1 MQQFDSNK
9 QKEKVYSSLVL
20 VGVIGSIM
28 LFAGLSSA
36 VLVRKMD
43 KFWVNIHLPNEFIF
57 STIIILVSSI
67 TFFLALKSGRKGH
80 KKKLIQLL
88 VVTFLLSIAFTFF
101 QFKGWS
107 SYYKSGNAIK
117 SFVTFVYGQYGK
129 DFKVMKGEDII
140 DFDGEN
146 YVVENQ
152 VIEDVELEKIKGFL
166 GQICG
171 NSTSFREANFNLEN
185 YDSPFS
191 IQDVSTAQ
199 KLQSKDGKL
208 FLDNIPLSE
217 ERKNEL
223 FKFSFGVY
231 NDQPFFMLKGKYGED
246 FSISLNG
253 EDLIYSKK
261 KLYFP
266 EKELNTEEINAINK
280 KVYDPPSG
288 KDYIIK
294 NGAVFLDSKEVNDF
308 ELNFQLDQNIAI
320 EVKNG
325 VWKQTKQELNANQY
339 AEFYQTSNVSSS
351 FVWVLTI
358 IHFLH
363 LILSLSTMAVVINRA
378 NKGLYNAENVAGL
391 RAVSVFWHFVGFLW
405 LYLYVFLEYIN

>member
-57 STIIILVSSI
+57 STIIILASSI
-67 TFFLALKSGRKGH
+67 TFYLALKSGRKGQ

-129 DFKVMKGEDII
+129 DFKVMKGNDIV
-140 DFDGEN
+140 DYDGEN
-146 YVVENQ
+146 YVVGNQ
-152 VIEDVELEKIKGFL
+152 IIDNVELEKIKSFL

-171 NSTSFREANFNLEN
+171 NSTSYREAKFNLEN
-185 YDSPFS
+185 YDNPFS
-191 IQDVSTAQ
+191 IQDVSTKQ
-199 KLQSKDGKL
+199 KLQSKDGTL
-208 FLDNIPLSE
+208 FLDNVPLSE

-231 NDQPFFMLKGKYGED
+231 NDQPFFMLKGEYGKD

-266 EKELNTEEINAINK
+266 EKELNSDERNAINK
-280 KVYDPPSG
+280 KVYQSG
-288 KDYIIK
+288 KEYIIK
-294 NGAVFLDSKEVNDF
+294 SGEVFLDGKEVNDF
-308 ELNFQLDQNIAI
+308 ESNFQLDQNIDI

>member
-20 VGVIGSIM
+20 VGVIGSVM

-43 KFWVNIHLPNEFIF
+43 KFWVNIHLPNDFIV
-57 STIIILVSSI
+57 STILILISSI
-67 TFFLALKSGRKGH
+67 TFYLALKNGRKSQ
-80 KKKLIQLL
+80 KKKLIQFL

-129 DFKVMKGEDII
+129 DYKVMKGDDVI

-146 YVVENQ
+146 YVMGDQ
-152 VIEDVELEKIKGFL
+152 IIDDIELQNIKSFL

-171 NSTSFREANFNLEN
+171 NSTSYRDANFLLDNYEN
-185 YDSPFS
+185 PFS
-191 IQDVSTAQ
+191 ILDVSTSQ
-199 KLQSKDGKL
+199 KLQLKEGNL
-208 FLDNIPLSE
+208 FLDDVILSE
-217 ERKNEL
+217 ENKNEL

-231 NDQPFFMLKGKYGED
+231 NDQPFFMIKGEYGKD

-253 EDLIYSKK
+253 EDLIFNKK

-266 EKELNTEEINAINK
+266 EKELNSNEINAINK
-280 KVYDPPSG
+280 KVYQSG
-288 KDYIIK
+288 KEYIIK
-294 NGAVFLDSKEVNDF
+294 SGAVFLDGKEVNDF
-308 ELNFQLDQNIAI
+308 ESNFQLDQNIDI

-339 AEFYQTSNVSSS
+339 AEFFQTSNVSSS

>member
-57 STIIILVSSI
+57 STIIILASSI
-67 TFFLALKSGRKGH
+67 TFYLALKSGRKGQ

-88 VVTFLLSIAFTFF
+88 VVTLLLTLAFTFF

-129 DFKVMKGEDII
+129 DFKVMKGADIV
-140 DFDGEN
+140 DYDGEN
-146 YVVENQ
+146 YVVGNQ
-152 VIEDVELEKIKGFL
+152 IIDNVELEKIKSFL
-166 GQICG
+166 GQVCG
-171 NSTSFREANFNLEN
+171 NSTSYREAKFNLEN
-185 YDSPFS
+185 YDNPFS
-191 IQDVSTAQ
+191 IQDVSTKQ
-199 KLQSKDGKL
+199 KLQSKDGTL
-208 FLDNIPLSE
+208 FLDNVPLSE

-231 NDQPFFMLKGKYGED
+231 NDQPFFMLKGEYGKD

-266 EKELNTEEINAINK
+266 EKELNSDERNAINK
-280 KVYDPPSG
+280 KVYQSG
-288 KDYIIK
+288 KEYIIK
-294 NGAVFLDSKEVNDF
+294 SGEVFLDGKEVNDF
-308 ELNFQLDQNIAI
+308 ESNFQLDQNIDI

-378 NKGLYNAENVAGL
+378 YKGLYNAENVAGL

>member
-57 STIIILVSSI
+57 STIIILFSSI
-67 TFFLALKSGRKGH
+67 TFYLALKSGRKGQR
-80 KKKLIQLL
+80 KKLIQLL

-129 DFKVMKGEDII
+129 DFKVMKGADIV
-140 DFDGEN
+140 DYDGEN
-146 YVVENQ
+146 YVVGNQ
-152 VIEDVELEKIKGFL
+152 IIDDVELEKIKSFL

-171 NSTSFREANFNLEN
+171 NSTSYREAKFNLEN
-185 YDSPFS
+185 YDNPFS
-191 IQDVSTAQ
+191 IQDVSTKQ
-199 KLQSKDGKL
+199 KLQSKDGTL
-208 FLDNIPLSE
+208 FLDNVPLSE

-231 NDQPFFMLKGKYGED
+231 NDQPFFMLKGEYGKD

-266 EKELNTEEINAINK
+266 EKELNSDERNAINK
-280 KVYDPPSG
+280 KVYQSG
-288 KDYIIK
+288 KEYIIK
-294 NGAVFLDSKEVNDF
+294 SGEVFLDGKEVNDF
-308 ELNFQLDQNIAI
+308 ESNFQLDQNIDI

>member
-67 TFFLALKSGRKGH
+67 TFYLALKSGRKGQ

-129 DFKVMKGEDII
+129 DFKVMKGNDIV
-140 DFDGEN
+140 DYDGEN
-146 YVVENQ
+146 YVVGNQ
-152 VIEDVELEKIKGFL
+152 IIDNVELEKIKSFL

-171 NSTSFREANFNLEN
+171 NSTSYREAKFNLEN
-185 YDSPFS
+185 YDNPFS
-191 IQDVSTAQ
+191 IQDVSTKQ
-199 KLQSKDGKL
+199 KLQSKEGTL
-208 FLDNIPLSE
+208 FLDNVPLSE

-231 NDQPFFMLKGKYGED
+231 NDQPFFMLKGEYGKD

-266 EKELNTEEINAINK
+266 EKELNSDERNAINK
-280 KVYDPPSG
+280 KVYQSG
-288 KDYIIK
+288 KEYIIK
-294 NGAVFLDSKEVNDF
+294 SGEVFLDGKEVNDF
-308 ELNFQLDQNIAI
+308 ESNFQLDQNIDI

>member
-57 STIIILVSSI
+57 STIIILASSI
-67 TFFLALKSGRKGH
+67 TFYLALKSGRKGQ

-129 DFKVMKGEDII
+129 DFKVMKGADIV
-140 DFDGEN
+140 DYDGEN
-146 YVVENQ
+146 YVVGNQ
-152 VIEDVELEKIKGFL
+152 IIDDVELEKIKSFL

-171 NSTSFREANFNLEN
+171 NSTSYREAKFNLEN
-185 YDSPFS
+185 YDNPFS
-191 IQDVSTAQ
+191 IQDVSTKQ
-199 KLQSKDGKL
+199 KLQSKDGTL
-208 FLDNIPLSE
+208 FLDNVPLSE

-231 NDQPFFMLKGKYGED
+231 NDQPFFMLKGEYGKD

-266 EKELNTEEINAINK
+266 EKELNSDERNAINK
-280 KVYDPPSG
+280 KVYQSG
-288 KDYIIK
+288 KEYIIK
-294 NGAVFLDSKEVNDF
+294 SGEVFLDGKEVNDF
-308 ELNFQLDQNIAI
+308 ESNFQLDQNIDI

>member
-67 TFFLALKSGRKGH
+67 TFYLALKSGRKGQ

-88 VVTFLLSIAFTFF
+88 VVTFLLSLAFTFF

-129 DFKVMKGEDII
+129 DFKVMKGADIV
-140 DFDGEN
+140 DYDGEN
-146 YVVENQ
+146 YVIGNQ
-152 VIEDVELEKIKGFL
+152 IIDDVELEKIKSFL

-171 NSTSFREANFNLEN
+171 NSTSFREAKFNLEN
-185 YDSPFS
+185 YDNPFS
-191 IQDVSTAQ
+191 IQDVSTKQ
-199 KLQSKDGKL
+199 KLQSKDGTL
-208 FLDNIPLSE
+208 FLDNVPLSE

-231 NDQPFFMLKGKYGED
+231 NDQPFFMLKGEYGKD

-266 EKELNTEEINAINK
+266 EKELNSDERNAINK
-280 KVYDPPSG
+280 KVYQSG
-288 KDYIIK
+288 KEYIIK
-294 NGAVFLDSKEVNDF
+294 SGEVFLDGKEVNDF
-308 ELNFQLDQNIAI
+308 ESNFQLDQNIDI

-378 NKGLYNAENVAGL
+378 NRGLYNAENVAGL

>member
-67 TFFLALKSGRKGH
+67 TFYLALKSGRKGQ

-101 QFKGWS
+101 QFKGWN

-129 DFKVMKGEDII
+129 DFKVMKGADIV
-140 DFDGEN
+140 DYDGEN
-146 YVVENQ
+146 YVVGNQ
-152 VIEDVELEKIKGFL
+152 IIDNVELEKIKSFL
-166 GQICG
+166 GQVCG
-171 NSTSFREANFNLEN
+171 NSTSYREAKFNLEN
-185 YDSPFS
+185 YDNPFS
-191 IQDVSTAQ
+191 IQDVSTKQ
-199 KLQSKDGKL
+199 KLQSKDGTL
-208 FLDNIPLSE
+208 FLDNVPLSE

-231 NDQPFFMLKGKYGED
+231 NDQPFFMLKGEYGKD

-266 EKELNTEEINAINK
+266 EKELNSDERNAINK
-280 KVYDPPSG
+280 KVYQSG
-288 KDYIIK
+288 KEYIIK
-294 NGAVFLDSKEVNDF
+294 SGEVFLDGKEVNDF
-308 ELNFQLDQNIAI
+308 ESNFQLDQNIDI

>member
-57 STIIILVSSI
+57 STIIILASSI
-67 TFFLALKSGRKGH
+67 TFYLALKSGRKGQ

-88 VVTFLLSIAFTFF
+88 VVTFLLSLAFTFF

-129 DFKVMKGEDII
+129 DFKVMKGADIV
-140 DFDGEN
+140 DYDGEN
-146 YVVENQ
+146 YVVGNQ
-152 VIEDVELEKIKGFL
+152 IIDDVELEKIKSFL

-171 NSTSFREANFNLEN
+171 NSTSYREAKFNLEN
-185 YDSPFS
+185 YDNPFS
-191 IQDVSTAQ
+191 IQDVSTKQ
-199 KLQSKDGKL
+199 KLQSKDGTL
-208 FLDNIPLSE
+208 FLDNVPLSE

-231 NDQPFFMLKGKYGED
+231 NDQPFFMLKGEYGKD

-266 EKELNTEEINAINK
+266 EKELNSDERNAINK
-280 KVYDPPSG
+280 KVYQSG
-288 KDYIIK
+288 KEYIIK
-294 NGAVFLDSKEVNDF
+294 SGEVFLDGKEVNDF
-308 ELNFQLDQNIAI
+308 ESNFQLDQNIDI

>member
-57 STIIILVSSI
+57 STIIILASSI
-67 TFFLALKSGRKGH
+67 TFYLALKSGRKGQ

-88 VVTFLLSIAFTFF
+88 VVTFLLSLAFTFF

-129 DFKVMKGEDII
+129 DFKVMKGVDIV
-140 DFDGEN
+140 DYDGEN
-146 YVVENQ
+146 YVVGNQ
-152 VIEDVELEKIKGFL
+152 IIDDVELEKIKSFL

-171 NSTSFREANFNLEN
+171 NSTSYREAKFNLEN
-185 YDSPFS
+185 YDNPFS
-191 IQDVSTAQ
+191 IQDVSTKQ
-199 KLQSKDGKL
+199 KLQSKDGTL
-208 FLDNIPLSE
+208 FLDNVPLSE

-231 NDQPFFMLKGKYGED
+231 NDQPFFMLKGEYGKD

-266 EKELNTEEINAINK
+266 EKELNSDERNAINK
-280 KVYDPPSG
+280 KVYQSG
-288 KDYIIK
+288 KEYIIK
-294 NGAVFLDSKEVNDF
+294 SGEVFLDGKEVNDF
-308 ELNFQLDQNIAI
+308 ESNFQLDQNIDI

>member
-57 STIIILVSSI
+57 STIIILASSI
-67 TFFLALKSGRKGH
+67 TFYLALKSGRKGQ

-88 VVTFLLSIAFTFF
+88 VVTFLLSLAFTFF

-129 DFKVMKGEDII
+129 DFKVMKGADIV
-140 DFDGEN
+140 DYDGEN
-146 YVVENQ
+146 YVVGNQ
-152 VIEDVELEKIKGFL
+152 IIDNVELEKIKSFL

-171 NSTSFREANFNLEN
+171 NSTSYREAKFNLEN
-185 YDSPFS
+185 YDNPFS
-191 IQDVSTAQ
+191 IQDVSTKQ
-199 KLQSKDGKL
+199 KLQSKDGTL
-208 FLDNIPLSE
+208 FLDNVPLSE

-231 NDQPFFMLKGKYGED
+231 NDQPFFMLKGEYGKD

-266 EKELNTEEINAINK
+266 EKELNSDERNAINK
-280 KVYDPPSG
+280 KVYQSG
-288 KDYIIK
+288 KEYIIK
-294 NGAVFLDSKEVNDF
+294 SGEVFLDGKEVNDF
-308 ELNFQLDQNIAI
+308 ESNFQLDQNIDI
-320 EVKNG
+320 EVKKG
-325 VWKQTKQELNANQY
+325 IWKQTKQELNANQY

>member
-57 STIIILVSSI
+57 STIIILASSI
-67 TFFLALKSGRKGH
+67 TFYLALKSGRKGQ

-88 VVTFLLSIAFTFF
+88 VVTFLLSLAFTFF

-129 DFKVMKGEDII
+129 DFKVMKGADIV
-140 DFDGEN
+140 DYDGEN
-146 YVVENQ
+146 YVVGNQ
-152 VIEDVELEKIKGFL
+152 IIDNVELEKIKSFL

-171 NSTSFREANFNLEN
+171 NSTSYREAKFNLEN
-185 YDSPFS
+185 YDNPFS
-191 IQDVSTAQ
+191 IQDVSTKQ
-199 KLQSKDGKL
+199 KLQSKDGTL
-208 FLDNIPLSE
+208 FLDNVPLSE

-231 NDQPFFMLKGKYGED
+231 NDQPFFMLKGEYGKD

-266 EKELNTEEINAINK
+266 EKELNSDERNAINK
-280 KVYDPPSG
+280 KVYQSG
-288 KDYIIK
+288 KEYIIK
-294 NGAVFLDSKEVNDF
+294 SGEVFLDGKEVNDF
-308 ELNFQLDQNIAI
+308 ESNFQLDQNIDI

>member
-67 TFFLALKSGRKGH
+67 TFYLALKSGRKGQ

-129 DFKVMKGEDII
+129 DFKVMKGADIV
-140 DFDGEN
+140 DYDGEN
-146 YVVENQ
+146 YVVGNQ
-152 VIEDVELEKIKGFL
+152 IIDNVELEKIKSFL
-166 GQICG
+166 GQVCG
-171 NSTSFREANFNLEN
+171 NSTSYREAKFNLEN
-185 YDSPFS
+185 YDNPFS
-191 IQDVSTAQ
+191 IQDVSTKQ
-199 KLQSKDGKL
+199 KLQSKDGTL
-208 FLDNIPLSE
+208 FLDNVPLSE

-231 NDQPFFMLKGKYGED
+231 NDQPFFMLKGEYGKD

-266 EKELNTEEINAINK
+266 EKELNSDERNAINK
-280 KVYDPPSG
+280 KVYQSG
-288 KDYIIK
+288 KEYIIK
-294 NGAVFLDSKEVNDF
+294 SGEVFLDGKEVNDF
-308 ELNFQLDQNIAI
+308 ESNFQLDQNIDI

>member
-57 STIIILVSSI
+57 STIIILASSI
-67 TFFLALKSGRKGH
+67 TFYLALKSGRKGQ

-129 DFKVMKGEDII
+129 DFKVMKGADIV
-140 DFDGEN
+140 DYDGEN
-146 YVVENQ
+146 YIVGNQ
-152 VIEDVELEKIKGFL
+152 IIDDVELEKIKNFL

-171 NSTSFREANFNLEN
+171 NSTSYIEAKFNLEN
-185 YDSPFS
+185 YDNPFS
-191 IQDVSTAQ
+191 IQDVSTKQ
-199 KLQSKDGKL
+199 ILQSKDGTL
-208 FLDNIPLSE
+208 FLDNVPLSE

-231 NDQPFFMLKGKYGED
+231 NDQPFFMLKGEYGKD

-266 EKELNTEEINAINK
+266 EKELNSDERNAINK
-280 KVYDPPSG
+280 KVYQSG
-288 KDYIIK
+288 KEYIIK
-294 NGAVFLDSKEVNDF
+294 SGEVFLDGKEVNDF
-308 ELNFQLDQNIAI
+308 ESNFQLDQNIDI

>member
-57 STIIILVSSI
+57 STIIILFSSI
-67 TFFLALKSGRKGH
+67 TFYLALKSGRKGQ

-129 DFKVMKGEDII
+129 DFKVMKGADIV
-140 DFDGEN
+140 DYDGEN
-146 YVVENQ
+146 YVVGNQ
-152 VIEDVELEKIKGFL
+152 IIDDVELEKIKSFL

-171 NSTSFREANFNLEN
+171 NSTSYREAKFNLEN
-185 YDSPFS
+185 YDNPFS
-191 IQDVSTAQ
+191 IQDVSTKQ
-199 KLQSKDGKL
+199 KLQSKDGTL
-208 FLDNIPLSE
+208 FLDNVPLSE

-231 NDQPFFMLKGKYGED
+231 NDQPFFMLKGEYGKD

-266 EKELNTEEINAINK
+266 EKELNSDERNAINK
-280 KVYDPPSG
+280 KVYQSG
-288 KDYIIK
+288 KEYIIRS
-294 NGAVFLDSKEVNDF
+294 GEVFLDGKEVNDF
-308 ELNFQLDQNIAI
+308 ESNFQLDQNIDI

>member
-57 STIIILVSSI
+57 STIIILASSI
-67 TFFLALKSGRKGH
+67 TFYLALKSGRKGQ

-129 DFKVMKGEDII
+129 DFKVMKGNDIV
-140 DFDGEN
+140 DYDGEN
-146 YVVENQ
+146 YVVGNQ
-152 VIEDVELEKIKGFL
+152 IIDDVELEKIKSFL

-171 NSTSFREANFNLEN
+171 NSTSYREAKFNLEN
-185 YDSPFS
+185 YDNPFS
-191 IQDVSTAQ
+191 ILDVSTKQ
-199 KLQSKDGKL
+199 KLQSKDGTL
-208 FLDNIPLSE
+208 FLDNVPLSE

-231 NDQPFFMLKGKYGED
+231 NDQPFFMLKGEYGKD

-266 EKELNTEEINAINK
+266 EKELNSDERNAINK
-280 KVYDPPSG
+280 KVYQSG
-288 KDYIIK
+288 KEYIIK
-294 NGAVFLDSKEVNDF
+294 SGEVFLDGKEVNDF
-308 ELNFQLDQNIAI
+308 ESNFQLDQNIDI

>member
-67 TFFLALKSGRKGH
+67 TFYLALKSGRKGQ

-88 VVTFLLSIAFTFF
+88 VVTFLLSLAFTFF

-129 DFKVMKGEDII
+129 DFKVMKGADIV
-140 DFDGEN
+140 DYDGEN
-146 YVVENQ
+146 YVVGNQ
-152 VIEDVELEKIKGFL
+152 IIDDVELEKIKSFL

-171 NSTSFREANFNLEN
+171 NSTSYREAKFNLEN
-185 YDSPFS
+185 YDNPFS
-191 IQDVSTAQ
+191 IQDVSTKQ
-199 KLQSKDGKL
+199 KLQSKDGTL
-208 FLDNIPLSE
+208 FLDNVPLSE

-231 NDQPFFMLKGKYGED
+231 NDQPFFMLKGEYGKD

-266 EKELNTEEINAINK
+266 EKELNSDERNAINK
-280 KVYDPPSG
+280 KVYQSG
-288 KDYIIK
+288 KEYIIK
-294 NGAVFLDSKEVNDF
+294 SGEVFLDGKEVNDF
-308 ELNFQLDQNIAI
+308 ESNFQLDQNIDI

>member
-67 TFFLALKSGRKGH
+67 TFYLALKSGRKGQ

-129 DFKVMKGEDII
+129 DFKVMKGNDIV
-140 DFDGEN
+140 DYDGEN
-146 YVVENQ
+146 YVVGNQ
-152 VIEDVELEKIKGFL
+152 IIDDVELEKIKSFL

-171 NSTSFREANFNLEN
+171 NSTSYREAKFNLEN
-185 YDSPFS
+185 YDNPFS
-191 IQDVSTAQ
+191 IQDVSTKQ
-199 KLQSKDGKL
+199 KLQSKDGTL
-208 FLDNIPLSE
+208 FLDNVPLSE

-231 NDQPFFMLKGKYGED
+231 NDQPFFMLKGEYGKD

-266 EKELNTEEINAINK
+266 EKELNSDERNAINK
-280 KVYDPPSG
+280 KVYQSG
-288 KDYIIK
+288 KEYIIK
-294 NGAVFLDSKEVNDF
+294 REKYF
-308 ELNFQLDQNIAI
+308 
-320 EVKNG
+320 
-325 VWKQTKQELNANQY
+325 
-339 AEFYQTSNVSSS
+339 
-351 FVWVLTI
+351 
-358 IHFLH
+358 
-363 LILSLSTMAVVINRA
+363 
-378 NKGLYNAENVAGL
+378 
-391 RAVSVFWHFVGFLW
+391 
-405 LYLYVFLEYIN
+405 

>member
-57 STIIILVSSI
+57 STIIILASSI
-67 TFFLALKSGRKGH
+67 TFYLALKSGRKGQ

-88 VVTFLLSIAFTFF
+88 VVTFLLSLAFTFF

-129 DFKVMKGEDII
+129 DFKVIKGNDIV
-140 DFDGEN
+140 DYDGEN
-146 YVVENQ
+146 YVIGNQ
-152 VIEDVELEKIKGFL
+152 IIDDVELEKIKSFL

-171 NSTSFREANFNLEN
+171 NSTSFREAKFNLEN
-185 YDSPFS
+185 YDNPFS
-191 IQDVSTAQ
+191 IQDVYTKQ
-199 KLQSKDGKL
+199 KLQSKDGTL
-208 FLDNIPLSE
+208 FLDNVLLSE

-223 FKFSFGVY
+223 FKFSFGVC
-231 NDQPFFMLKGKYGED
+231 NDQPFFMLKGEYGKD

-266 EKELNTEEINAINK
+266 EKELNSDERNAINK
-280 KVYDPPSG
+280 KVYQSG
-288 KDYIIK
+288 KEYIIK
-294 NGAVFLDSKEVNDF
+294 SGKVFLGEKEVNDF
-308 ELNFQLDQNIAI
+308 ESNFQLDQNIDI

>member
-67 TFFLALKSGRKGH
+67 TFYLALKSGRKGQ

-88 VVTFLLSIAFTFF
+88 VVTFLLSIAFAFF

-129 DFKVMKGEDII
+129 DFKVMKGADIV
-140 DFDGEN
+140 DYDGEN
-146 YVVENQ
+146 YVVGNQ
-152 VIEDVELEKIKGFL
+152 IIDNVELEKIKSFL

-171 NSTSFREANFNLEN
+171 NSTSYREAKFNLEN
-185 YDSPFS
+185 YDNPFS
-191 IQDVSTAQ
+191 IQDVSTKQ
-199 KLQSKDGKL
+199 KLQSKDGTL
-208 FLDNIPLSE
+208 FLDNVPLSE

-231 NDQPFFMLKGKYGED
+231 NDQPFFMLRGEYGKD

-266 EKELNTEEINAINK
+266 EKELNSDEINAINK
-280 KVYDPPSG
+280 KVYDPPTG

-294 NGAVFLDSKEVNDF
+294 NGTVFLDGIEVNDF
-308 ELNFQLDQNIAI
+308 ESNFQLDQNIDI

>member
-67 TFFLALKSGRKGH
+67 TFYLALKSGRKGQ

-129 DFKVMKGEDII
+129 DFKVMKGADIV
-140 DFDGEN
+140 DYDGEN
-146 YVVENQ
+146 YVVGNQ
-152 VIEDVELEKIKGFL
+152 IIDNVELEKIKSFL
-166 GQICG
+166 GQVCG
-171 NSTSFREANFNLEN
+171 NSTSYREAKFNLEN
-185 YDSPFS
+185 YDNPFS
-191 IQDVSTAQ
+191 IQDVSTKQ
-199 KLQSKDGKL
+199 KLQSKDGTL
-208 FLDNIPLSE
+208 FLDNVPLSE

-231 NDQPFFMLKGKYGED
+231 NDQPFFMLKGEYGKD

-266 EKELNTEEINAINK
+266 EKELNSDERNAINK
-280 KVYDPPSG
+280 KVYQSG
-288 KDYIIK
+288 KEYIIK
-294 NGAVFLDSKEVNDF
+294 SGEVFLDGKEVNDF
-308 ELNFQLDQNIAI
+308 ESNFQLDQNIDI

-378 NKGLYNAENVAGL
+378 NRGLYNAENVAGL

>member
-67 TFFLALKSGRKGH
+67 TFYLALKSGRKGQ

-88 VVTFLLSIAFTFF
+88 VVTFLLSLAFTFF

-129 DFKVMKGEDII
+129 DFKVMKGADIV
-140 DFDGEN
+140 DYDGEN
-146 YVVENQ
+146 YVVGNQ
-152 VIEDVELEKIKGFL
+152 IIDNVELEKIKSFL

-171 NSTSFREANFNLEN
+171 NSTSYREAKFNLEN
-185 YDSPFS
+185 YDNPFS
-191 IQDVSTAQ
+191 IQDVSTKQ
-199 KLQSKDGKL
+199 KLQSKDGTL
-208 FLDNIPLSE
+208 FLDNVPLSE

-231 NDQPFFMLKGKYGED
+231 NDQPFFMLKGEYGKD

-266 EKELNTEEINAINK
+266 EKELNSDERNAINK
-280 KVYDPPSG
+280 KVYQSG
-288 KDYIIK
+288 KEYIIK
-294 NGAVFLDSKEVNDF
+294 SGEVFLDGKEVNDF
-308 ELNFQLDQNIAI
+308 ESNFQLDQNIDI

>member
-67 TFFLALKSGRKGH
+67 TFYLALKSGRKGQ

-129 DFKVMKGEDII
+129 DFKVMKGNDIV
-140 DFDGEN
+140 DYDGEN
-146 YVVENQ
+146 YVVGNQ
-152 VIEDVELEKIKGFL
+152 IIDDVELEKIKSFL

-171 NSTSFREANFNLEN
+171 NSTSYREAKFNLEN
-185 YDSPFS
+185 YDNPFS
-191 IQDVSTAQ
+191 IQDVSTKQ
-199 KLQSKDGKL
+199 KLQSKDGTL
-208 FLDNIPLSE
+208 FLDNVPLSE

-231 NDQPFFMLKGKYGED
+231 NDQPFFMLKGEYGKD

-266 EKELNTEEINAINK
+266 EKELNSDERNAINK
-280 KVYDPPSG
+280 KVYQSG
-288 KDYIIK
+288 KEYIIK
-294 NGAVFLDSKEVNDF
+294 SGEVFLDGKEVNDF
-308 ELNFQLDQNIAI
+308 ESNFQLDQNIDI

>member
-67 TFFLALKSGRKGH
+67 TFYLALKSGRKGQ

-88 VVTFLLSIAFTFF
+88 LVTFLLSIAFTFF

-129 DFKVMKGEDII
+129 DFKVMKGNDIV
-140 DFDGEN
+140 DYDGEN
-146 YVVENQ
+146 YVVGNQ
-152 VIEDVELEKIKGFL
+152 IIDDVELEKIKSFL

-171 NSTSFREANFNLEN
+171 NSTSYREAKFNLEN
-185 YDSPFS
+185 YDNPFS
-191 IQDVSTAQ
+191 IQDVSTKQ
-199 KLQSKDGKL
+199 KLQSKDGTL
-208 FLDNIPLSE
+208 FLDNVPLSE

-231 NDQPFFMLKGKYGED
+231 NDQPFFMLKGEYGKD

-266 EKELNTEEINAINK
+266 EKELNSDERNAINK
-280 KVYDPPSG
+280 KVYQSG
-288 KDYIIK
+288 KEYIIK
-294 NGAVFLDSKEVNDF
+294 SGEVFLDGKEVNDF
-308 ELNFQLDQNIAI
+308 ESNFQLDQNIDI

>member
-67 TFFLALKSGRKGH
+67 TFYLALKSGRKGQ

-129 DFKVMKGEDII
+129 DFKVMKGADIV
-140 DFDGEN
+140 DYDGEN
-146 YVVENQ
+146 YVVGNQ
-152 VIEDVELEKIKGFL
+152 IIDNVELEKIKSFL
-166 GQICG
+166 GQVCG
-171 NSTSFREANFNLEN
+171 NSTSYREAKFNLEN
-185 YDSPFS
+185 YDNPFS
-191 IQDVSTAQ
+191 IQDVSTKQ
-199 KLQSKDGKL
+199 KLQSKDGTL
-208 FLDNIPLSE
+208 FLDNVPLSE

-231 NDQPFFMLKGKYGED
+231 NDQPFFMLKGEYGKD

-266 EKELNTEEINAINK
+266 EKELNSDERSAINK
-280 KVYDPPSG
+280 KVYQSG
-288 KDYIIK
+288 KEYIIK
-294 NGAVFLDSKEVNDF
+294 SGEVFLDGKEVNDF
-308 ELNFQLDQNIAI
+308 ESNFQLDQNIDI

>member
-57 STIIILVSSI
+57 STIIILASSI
-67 TFFLALKSGRKGH
+67 TFYLALKSGRKGQ

-129 DFKVMKGEDII
+129 DFKVMKGNDIV
-140 DFDGEN
+140 DYDGEN
-146 YVVENQ
+146 YVVGIQ
-152 VIEDVELEKIKGFL
+152 IIDDVELEKIKSFL

-171 NSTSFREANFNLEN
+171 NSTSYREAKFNLEN
-185 YDSPFS
+185 YDNPFS
-191 IQDVSTAQ
+191 IQDVSTKQ
-199 KLQSKDGKL
+199 KLQSKDGTL
-208 FLDNIPLSE
+208 FLDNVPLSE

-231 NDQPFFMLKGKYGED
+231 NDQPFFMLKGEYGKD

-266 EKELNTEEINAINK
+266 EKELNSDERNAINK
-280 KVYDPPSG
+280 KVYQSG
-288 KDYIIK
+288 KEYIIK
-294 NGAVFLDSKEVNDF
+294 SGEVFLDGKEVNDF
-308 ELNFQLDQNIAI
+308 ESNFQLDQNIDI

>member
-57 STIIILVSSI
+57 STIIILASSI
-67 TFFLALKSGRKGH
+67 TFYLALKSGRKGQ

-88 VVTFLLSIAFTFF
+88 VVTFLLSLAFTFF

-129 DFKVMKGEDII
+129 DFKVMKGNDIV
-140 DFDGEN
+140 DYDGEN
-146 YVVENQ
+146 YVVGNQ
-152 VIEDVELEKIKGFL
+152 IIDDVELEKIKSFL

-171 NSTSFREANFNLEN
+171 NSTSYREAKFNLEN
-185 YDSPFS
+185 YDNPFS
-191 IQDVSTAQ
+191 IQDVSTKQ
-199 KLQSKDGKL
+199 KLQSKDGTL
-208 FLDNIPLSE
+208 FLDNVPLSE

-231 NDQPFFMLKGKYGED
+231 NDQPFFMLKGEYGKD

-266 EKELNTEEINAINK
+266 EKELNSDERNAINK
-280 KVYDPPSG
+280 KVYQSG
-288 KDYIIK
+288 KEYIIK
-294 NGAVFLDSKEVNDF
+294 SGEVFLDGKEVNDF
-308 ELNFQLDQNIAI
+308 ESNFQLDQNIDI

>member
-67 TFFLALKSGRKGH
+67 TFYLALKSGRKGQ

-88 VVTFLLSIAFTFF
+88 VVTFLLSLAFTFF

-129 DFKVMKGEDII
+129 DFKVMKGNDIV
-140 DFDGEN
+140 DYDGEN
-146 YVVENQ
+146 YVVGNQ
-152 VIEDVELEKIKGFL
+152 IIDDVELEKIKSFL

-171 NSTSFREANFNLEN
+171 NSTSYRDAKFNLEN
-185 YDSPFS
+185 YDNPFS
-191 IQDVSTAQ
+191 IQDVSTKQ
-199 KLQSKDGKL
+199 KLQSKDGTL
-208 FLDNIPLSE
+208 FLDNVPLSE

-231 NDQPFFMLKGKYGED
+231 NDQPFFMLKGEYGKD

-266 EKELNTEEINAINK
+266 EKELNSDERNAINK
-280 KVYDPPSG
+280 KVYQSG
-288 KDYIIK
+288 KEYIIK
-294 NGAVFLDSKEVNDF
+294 SGEVFLDGKEVNDF
-308 ELNFQLDQNIAI
+308 ESNFQLDQNIDI

>member
-20 VGVIGSIM
+20 VGVIGSVM

-43 KFWVNIHLPNEFIF
+43 KFWVNIHLPNDFIV
-57 STIIILVSSI
+57 STIIILISSL
-67 TFFLALKSGRKGH
+67 TFYLALKNGRKSQ
-80 KKKLIQLL
+80 KKKLIQFL

-129 DFKVMKGEDII
+129 DYKVMKGDDVI

-146 YVVENQ
+146 YVIGDQ
-152 VIEDVELEKIKGFL
+152 IIDDIELQNIKSFL

-171 NSTSFREANFNLEN
+171 NSTSYRDANFLLDN
-185 YDSPFS
+185 YGNPFS
-191 IQDVSTAQ
+191 ILDVSTSQ
-199 KLQSKDGKL
+199 KLQLKEGNL
-208 FLDNIPLSE
+208 FLDDVILSE
-217 ERKNEL
+217 ENKNEL

-231 NDQPFFMLKGKYGED
+231 NDQPFFMIKGEYGKD

-253 EDLIYSKK
+253 EDLIFNKK

-266 EKELNTEEINAINK
+266 EKELSLNEINAINK
-280 KVYDPPSG
+280 KVYQSG
-288 KDYIIK
+288 KEYIIK
-294 NGAVFLDSKEVNDF
+294 SGAVFLDGKEVNDF
-308 ELNFQLDQNIAI
+308 ESNFQLDQNIDI

-339 AEFYQTSNVSSS
+339 AEFFQTSNVSSS

>member
-57 STIIILVSSI
+57 STIIILASSI
-67 TFFLALKSGRKGH
+67 TFYLALKSGRKGQ

-88 VVTFLLSIAFTFF
+88 VVTFLLSLAFTFF

-129 DFKVMKGEDII
+129 DFKVMKGADIV
-140 DFDGEN
+140 DYDGEN
-146 YVVENQ
+146 YVVGNQ
-152 VIEDVELEKIKGFL
+152 IVDDVELEKIKSFL

-171 NSTSFREANFNLEN
+171 NSTSYREAKFNLEN
-185 YDSPFS
+185 YDNPFS
-191 IQDVSTAQ
+191 IQDVSTKQ
-199 KLQSKDGKL
+199 KLQSKDGTL
-208 FLDNIPLSE
+208 FLDNVPLSE

-231 NDQPFFMLKGKYGED
+231 NDQPFFMLKGEYGKD

-266 EKELNTEEINAINK
+266 EKELNSDERNAINK
-280 KVYDPPSG
+280 KVYQSG
-288 KDYIIK
+288 KEYIIK
-294 NGAVFLDSKEVNDF
+294 SGEVFLDGKEVNDF
-308 ELNFQLDQNIAI
+308 ESNFQLDQNIDI

>member
-67 TFFLALKSGRKGH
+67 TFYLALKSGRKGQ

-88 VVTFLLSIAFTFF
+88 VVTFLLSLAFTFF

-129 DFKVMKGEDII
+129 DFKVMKGADIV
-140 DFDGEN
+140 DYDGEN
-146 YVVENQ
+146 YVVGNQ
-152 VIEDVELEKIKGFL
+152 IIDDVELEKIKSFL

-171 NSTSFREANFNLEN
+171 NSTSYREAKFNLEN
-185 YDSPFS
+185 YDNPFS
-191 IQDVSTAQ
+191 IQDVSTKQ
-199 KLQSKDGKL
+199 KLQSKDGTL
-208 FLDNIPLSE
+208 FLDNVPLSE

-231 NDQPFFMLKGKYGED
+231 NDQPFFMLKGEYGKD

-266 EKELNTEEINAINK
+266 EKELNSDERNAINK
-280 KVYDPPSG
+280 KVYQSG
-288 KDYIIK
+288 KEYIIK
-294 NGAVFLDSKEVNDF
+294 SGEVFLDGKEVNDF
-308 ELNFQLDQNIAI
+308 ESNFQLDQNIDI

-378 NKGLYNAENVAGL
+378 NRGLYNAENVAGL